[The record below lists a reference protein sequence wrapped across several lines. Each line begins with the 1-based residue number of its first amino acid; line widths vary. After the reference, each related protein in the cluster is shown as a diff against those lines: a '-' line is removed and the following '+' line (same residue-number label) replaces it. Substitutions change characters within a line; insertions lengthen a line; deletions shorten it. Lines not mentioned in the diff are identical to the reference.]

1 RESSSSTASTPCVIE
16 GAKGSVPQLVLIGRT
31 TGATGVD
38 IPSGKALWNVPGILP
53 RRCVASPIVTESGLI
68 IAQCGEGSAES
79 FVVALRPGASE
90 EPPKKVYDLVRI
102 GGYVPTPIAVGDLLF
117 LFKDNGL
124 VSCVRASDRHQ
135 LWSERVEGGFYG
147 SPIHAQGRLYN
158 MTKRGD
164 LVVLNAGEKFEL
176 LARVPLGEGSH
187 ASPAASGGRLYLRTF
202 THLICI
208 GK

>member
-1 RESSSSTASTPCVIE
+1 
-16 GAKGSVPQLVLIGRT
+16 
-31 TGATGVD
+31 
-38 IPSGKALWNVPGILP
+38 
-53 RRCVASPIVTESGLI
+53 LI